1 MVVREKNVLGLPRG
15 PFLVGFE
22 AVRHAIDWQTLV
34 IQHHASKYL
43 ATWWAKGLEYRNARR
58 MIIISF
64 LTGKEL
70 TQAFEEG

>member
-43 ATWWAKGLEYRNARR
+43 ATWWAKGLEYRD
-58 MIIISF
+58 
-64 LTGKEL
+64 E
-70 TQAFEEG
+70 